1 MIVKLLWLNLK
12 HKQENREGYKMLL
25 RRYHNHE
32 EKPLD
37 QKVEQKQESEKP
49 KKRKGKKEQQGEE

>member
-1 MIVKLLWLNLK
+1 
-12 HKQENREGYKMLL
+12 MLL

-37 QKVEQKQESEKP
+37 QKVEQEQESEKL